1 MSIETESNRAIYLWL
16 KDGEA
21 RNRRAAAWL
30 GSMDLASGQSRG
42 LLHFLP
48 SKLSPRGVV
57 RAFTFEC
64 QGLAMGSSSAL
75 GV

>member
-1 MSIETESNRAIYLWL
+1 MSIETESNRVYPL
-16 KDGEA
+16 DGS
-21 RNRRAAAWL
+21 AAAWL

-57 RAFTFEC
+57 RAFT
-64 QGLAMGSSSAL
+64 SAKA
-75 GV
+75 